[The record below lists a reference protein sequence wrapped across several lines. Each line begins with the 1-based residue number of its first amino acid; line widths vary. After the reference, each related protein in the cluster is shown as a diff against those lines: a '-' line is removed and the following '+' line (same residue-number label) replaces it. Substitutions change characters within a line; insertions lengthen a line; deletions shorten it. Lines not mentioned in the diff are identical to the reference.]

1 MLDAVLPLT
10 FSTWQWDHFL
20 KEQRCPKAPQP
31 RLSQL
36 TTGKMFMKSLYMV
49 GFSTAQQ
56 PAISPEVQFCPV
68 IHEVG
73 HFMSQARQWAGHES
87 TGTD

>member
-1 MLDAVLPLT
+1 
-10 FSTWQWDHFL
+10 
-20 KEQRCPKAPQP
+20 
-31 RLSQL
+31 
-36 TTGKMFMKSLYMV
+36 MFMKSLYMV